1 MKIAL
6 SKALRFRDI
15 SKLFGKDFARDGIIS
30 FITTNSKEVEKD
42 SLFFALDGHKTS
54 GDNFISEAK
63 EKGAF
68 VVSKNSP
75 YADLIVDDIEYALLT
90 IAGYYK
96 SLLKDLKHTIAITG
110 SVGKTTTKNLLSAM
124 LNTCYKTHSTFE
136 NYNNYLGVAHTVLSA
151 PKKTEV
157 LIIEAGMNHKNELSK
172 ISKAITPSISI
183 ITNVG
188 SAHIGNFNSR
198 GEIAEAKLEICEG
211 MSDGITIV
219 PFEEKLL
226 SNAKSKITYSLIDNR
241 ANSYLTPLE
250 VTVSGS
256 TYNLKTDN
264 FNLYNRLNHHLIK
277 RIFYITPS
285 EAHSIYHIIFTC
297 EINLL

>member
-1 MKIAL
+1 M
-6 SKALRFRDI
+6 
-15 SKLFGKDFARDGIIS
+15 
-30 FITTNSKEVEKD
+30 TV
-42 SLFFALDGHKTS
+42 
-54 GDNFISEAK
+54 
-63 EKGAF
+63 
-68 VVSKNSP
+68 
-75 YADLIVDDIEYALLT
+75 
-90 IAGYYK
+90 AGYYK

-264 FNLYNRLNHHLIK
+264 FNLYNRKTTLVGEHILN
-277 RIFYITPS
+277 
-285 EAHSIYHIIFTC
+285 SIAIC
-297 EINLL
+297 GAVINALNIDTNTVNECLNAVDIAKTRGEFKDVCGLRNFDDS